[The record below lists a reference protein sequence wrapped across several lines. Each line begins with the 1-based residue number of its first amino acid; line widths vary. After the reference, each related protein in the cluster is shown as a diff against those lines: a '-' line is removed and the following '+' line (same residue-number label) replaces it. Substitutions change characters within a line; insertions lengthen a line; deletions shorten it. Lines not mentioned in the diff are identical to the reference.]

1 VDYRAGDAG
10 VKRVSWGVSR
20 IRGDFITAMAEEVD
34 VQELLDRAEELETSD
49 RWEEALAT
57 WAEVAKCCH
66 DENLATRAG
75 ALARRVWLLAAHHRR
90 ADAIT
95 AADQLSVELAEDDI
109 DDDVASQ
116 IAFALYWR
124 ARCLEDLGRSDDA
137 VRSFRELAARFSQ
150 TTSPYG
156 REQVAAALSHAASIL
171 EQEGRPTEAVDVI
184 DDLLVALPKSAADD
198 DVTSWIVRA
207 LRRKAAVLGH
217 MGRRDEAVLALDAAI
232 RRLGGTDSAEGLT
245 MLSGTLEQEGKL
257 LFGLERF
264 EDAIEV
270 FDQIVALARSH
281 PGLETPAVVAL
292 TNKIAAYNQ
301 LGCMEDAVAAH
312 EQLLAEFGDKAL
324 GAYDETIRDNSG
336 VDEFLQ
342 REAIAGALAG
352 KASVLAALG
361 RPTEAIEVLTQL
373 IESFED
379 ESQEPFMQAVAA
391 AREGR
396 EELRGL

>member
-1 VDYRAGDAG
+1 
-10 VKRVSWGVSR
+10 
-20 IRGDFITAMAEEVD
+20 
-34 VQELLDRAEELETSD
+34 
-49 RWEEALAT
+49 
-57 WAEVAKCCH
+57 
-66 DENLATRAG
+66 
-75 ALARRVWLLAAHHRR
+75 
-90 ADAIT
+90 
-95 AADQLSVELAEDDI
+95 
-109 DDDVASQ
+109 
-116 IAFALYWR
+116 
-124 ARCLEDLGRSDDA
+124 
-137 VRSFRELAARFSQ
+137 
-150 TTSPYG
+150 
-156 REQVAAALSHAASIL
+156 
-171 EQEGRPTEAVDVI
+171 
-184 DDLLVALPKSAADD
+184 
-198 DVTSWIVRA
+198 
-207 LRRKAAVLGH
+207 
-217 MGRRDEAVLALDAAI
+217 
-232 RRLGGTDSAEGLT
+232 